1 MTGSRKKAKWAVW
14 GLIVLFVLLSSL
26 PFLVKGCGLL
36 ALLSFTPLFCIDEI
50 CRREQLRGAGWYGF
64 TALALF
70 NIATTFWVWFVSP
83 AGAIAALLLNSLF
96 MFILYALF
104 RWSRKLCKKGG
115 KWLPYLFFAAIWLAW
130 EHIYFNIDL
139 TWPWLTLGYAF
150 ATSHKLIQWYEIT
163 GTLGGSLWILTASIL
178 AFWGLREA
186 MDGRR
191 KAAWW
196 MTGALAA
203 VVLIPSICSLVRYYS
218 YQEKGES
225 IEVALIQPSV
235 DPFQRHGHGTT
246 PQQQLDEEMIALA
259 ESVVTP
265 ETRYLITPETVTY
278 GIILHLMEMS
288 PSVCVYQ
295 EFLKEHP
302 QLNLLFGSLTTQHY
316 YTDQKPSTTARKQGY
331 FWYDRYNTAILI
343 NSTDIFGYYHKS
355 RLVPGTECIP
365 FLEQAPWLG
374 RIIEKFGGASGSYG
388 RMKEMLAL
396 EGSDGNKVVPMICYE
411 SVYGDYSRGGVRNG
425 GNFMAVMTNDAWWG
439 DTPGYRQHFRYAALR
454 AIENRRDVVQAANT
468 GLSGYFN
475 QRGDVLQQTSWW
487 TKEARVG
494 EVHLNDEL
502 TPFTLKGDVIGRWA
516 KPVSLL
522 LALLVLASFVWGKRS
537 ARGKSAAD
545 NS

>member
-1 MTGSRKKAKWAVW
+1 MTESRKKAKWAVW
-14 GLIVLFVLLSSL
+14 GLIFLFVALSSL
-26 PFLVKGCGLL
+26 PFLFKGCGPL

-50 CRREQLRGAGWYGF
+50 CRRKGLRGAGWYGF

-115 KWLPYLFFAAIWLAW
+115 QWLPYLFFAAIWLAW

-163 GTLGGSLWILTASIL
+163 GVLGGSLWILTASIL
-178 AFWGLREA
+178 AFFGLRAA

-196 MTGALAA
+196 MTAALAA
-203 VVLIPSICSLVRYYS
+203 VVLVPSICSLVRYYG
-218 YQEKGES
+218 YQEKGET

-235 DPFQRHGHGTT
+235 DPFQRHGHGTVTQAELDQQMLQMAEAAVT
-246 PQQQLDEEMIALA
+246 PQ
-259 ESVVTP
+259 
-265 ETRYLITPETVTY
+265 TRYLITPETVTY
-278 GIILHLMEMS
+278 G
-288 PSVCVYQ
+288 VD
-295 EFLKEHP
+295 
-302 QLNLLFGSLTTQHY
+302 LNLILMNPSISRYMSFLERHPELNMLFGAL
-316 YTDQKPSTTARKQGY
+316 TDQYYFSGEKPTTTARKSRS
-331 FWYDRYNTAILI
+331 FWYDRYNSAILLSHNTYRGI
-343 NSTDIFGYYHKS
+343 YHKS
-355 RLVPGTECIP
+355 KLVPGTECIP
-365 FLEQAPWLG
+365 FLEQASWLG
-374 RIIEKFGGASGSYG
+374 KVIDSFGGASSSYG
-388 RMKEMLAL
+388 RMDHMEAL
-396 EGSDGNKVVPMICYE
+396 EGADGNKVVPMICYE
-411 SVYGDYSRGGVRNG
+411 SVYGDYSRGGVQRG
-425 GNFMAVMTNDAWWG
+425 GNFLAVMTNDAWWG

-454 AIENRRDVVQAANT
+454 AIENRRDVAQAANT
-468 GLSGYFN
+468 GISGFIN
-475 QRGDVLQQTSWW
+475 QRGDVLQRTSWW
-487 TKEARVG
+487 KEESLVG
-494 EVHLNDEL
+494 DVHLNGET
-502 TPFTLKGDVIGRWA
+502 TPFTRWGDVIGRLA

-522 LALLVLASFVWGKRS
+522 LALLVLASFVWGKIS